1 MSAPQSRVI
10 NAVVLTAGLMEK
22 TVKVRVG
29 GQKWNKHVRKV
40 RYPLHTACLELLL
53 SGYALLK
60 EPLRQ
65 RMPML
70 IVTLQYFNYPKTY
83 LVHDPRS
90 SLRAG
95 DIIEISPGWRVSKH
109 VRHVVSRIIAPFGE
123 PIEARPSVMT
133 EVERLEERRLKREA
147 KDLRK
152 GKIGAEG
159 KIAESA

>member
-29 GQKWNKHVRKV
+29 GQKWNKHVRK
-40 RYPLHTACLELLL
+40 
-53 SGYALLK
+53 
-60 EPLRQ
+60 
-65 RMPML
+65 
-70 IVTLQYFNYPKTY
+70 YFNYPKTY

-95 DIIEISPGWRVSKH
+95 DIIEISSGWRVSKH

-133 EVERLEERRLKREA
+133 QVELLEERRKKKEA
-147 KDLRK
+147 KDLRRAN
-152 GKIGAEG
+152 IGAEEQ
-159 KIAESA
+159 IEESA

>member
-1 MSAPQSRVI
+1 MSAPQQSRVI

-29 GQKWNKHVRKV
+29 VRKWNKHVQK
-40 RYPLHTACLELLL
+40 
-53 SGYALLK
+53 
-60 EPLRQ
+60 
-65 RMPML
+65 
-70 IVTLQYFNYPKTY
+70 YFNYPQTY

-95 DIIEISPGWRVSKH
+95 DIIEISSGWRVSKS

-133 EVERLEERRLKREA
+133 EVERLEERRKKREA
-147 KDLRK
+147 KDIRK
-152 GKIGAEG
+152 GKVTTEE
-159 KIAESA
+159 KIEEIA

>member
-1 MSAPQSRVI
+1 MSAPQQSRVI

-29 GQKWNKHVRKV
+29 GQKWNKHVRK
-40 RYPLHTACLELLL
+40 
-53 SGYALLK
+53 
-60 EPLRQ
+60 
-65 RMPML
+65 
-70 IVTLQYFNYPKTY
+70 YFNHPKTY

-95 DIIEISPGWRVSKH
+95 DIIEISSGWRVSKS

-133 EVERLEERRLKREA
+133 EVELLEERRKKKEA
-147 KDLRK
+147 KDLRR
-152 GKIGAEG
+152 GKTGTEEVIV
-159 KIAESA
+159 ESA